1 MANLKSSKKDI
12 RRTDKRT
19 LHNRSIKSKVR
30 TYLNKV
36 NVLMKNSSST
46 AENIKSALQE
56 FESVIMKAA
65 KNSIVNKLA
74 ASRKISKMTM
84 AFKKKYDTYS
94 N

>member
-1 MANLKSSKKDI
+1 
-12 RRTDKRT
+12 
-19 LHNRSIKSKVR
+19 
-30 TYLNKV
+30 
-36 NVLMKNSSST
+36 MKNSSST